1 MGIMALTIGLI
12 ICFIYF
18 WLIDSLNEL
27 EEHQLFI
34 IWILK
39 MNEYLKPFKTIVN
52 YNDKF
57 WNKELIKDLKE
68 LDRITERFEQN
79 NLTK

>member
-1 MGIMALTIGLI
+1 
-12 ICFIYF
+12 
-18 WLIDSLNEL
+18 
-27 EEHQLFI
+27 
-34 IWILK
+34 

>member
-34 IWILK
+34 IWIL
-39 MNEYLKPFKTIVN
+39 FG
-52 YNDKF
+52 
-57 WNKELIKDLKE
+57 LIIMI
-68 LDRITERFEQN
+68 ITFYD
-79 NLTK
+79 